1 MNGAGLLEESAL
13 SACIFSLGPLKCSS
27 FEAAMLFMIRLH
39 RQSPLPCSVAN
50 SRHSFYKLL
59 LTILV
64 ELCVLI
70 PLLTLSNEAAYA
82 GWVLTSGDDEAGLT
96 VYVDPD
102 SIRRK
107 GDLVK
112 MWQLYDYKTIQTV
125 AGDSLL
131 SIKRYNEFDCTEER
145 RTRMRAYTWFAGNM
159 GTGKVVY
166 STTDEQQWE
175 PVVPR
180 SINHTLWKVACG
192 KK

>member
-1 MNGAGLLEESAL
+1 MPITLHPHRHVPVPHFRGNNQRSFCKLPLAF
-13 SACIFSLGPLKCSS
+13 ILG
-27 FEAAMLFMIRLH
+27 FW
-39 RQSPLPCSVAN
+39 
-50 SRHSFYKLL
+50 
-59 LTILV
+59 
-64 ELCVLI
+64 VLI
-70 PLLTLSNEAAYA
+70 TLLILGSGAAYA
-82 GWVLTSGDDEAGLT
+82 GWVLTSGDDGAGLT

-102 SIRRK
+102 SIRRN
-107 GDLVK
+107 GNLAK
-112 MWQLYDYKTIQTV
+112 MWQLYDYKSVQTV

-131 SIKRYNEFDCTEER
+131 SIKRYNEFDCAEE

-180 SINHTLWKVACG
+180 SINHTLLKVACS